1 MNGRKKKKKEE
12 ERRKKKERKK
22 KEKKKKEKERR
33 KKRNF
38 NFFNYFLGK
47 RRCYLPVIS
56 NVVIINLF
64 RNVRNFCLISMLNP
78 C

>member
-1 MNGRKKKKKEE
+1 MNGRKKKKEEE
-12 ERRKKKERKK
+12 ERRKKK
-22 KEKKKKEKERR
+22 KEEKERR

-38 NFFNYFLGK
+38 NFYYFLGK
-47 RRCYLPVIS
+47 RQCYVPVIS